1 MDLKF
6 KIDQVRCTE
15 ETFQIPVHQV
25 LRLPVYLGVMI
36 ESQNTM
42 KVKLLG

>member
-15 ETFQIPVHQV
+15 ETFQIQYIRF
-25 LRLPVYLGVMI
+25 LDYL
-36 ESQNTM
+36 STWAS
-42 KVKLLG
+42 